1 MKDVN
6 RYLAVFFAAGVLF
19 ACASLAQSPFDGTW
33 KTDLSKIKQ
42 DTKPIVFYLAQGWYH
57 CESCT
62 PTYAIKADR
71 KIALLATKVPGKLA
85 KRWRERPDIRGASPP
100 MNSRFQV
107 GCT

>member
-71 KIALLATKVPGKLA
+71 KITLLATKVPGKLA
-85 KRWRERPDIRGASPP
+85 KR
-100 MNSRFQV
+100 
-107 GCT
+107 